1 MKQIN
6 LDIDN
11 KIATGFIVPENY
23 FDTFYSRLSKN
34 IPAQEYNEISIFRKK
49 KIWIYA
55 AAAIFIIG
63 ISIPVLH
70 TFYNKSIALD
80 DNILENY
87 IANHATINDNDI
99 ADLLTEKDIQKMNDD
114 MAIEDK
120 IIEHELAN
128 NDNLEQYLTN

>member
-1 MKQIN
+1 MIPIN
-6 LDIDN
+6 LDDNN

-23 FDTFYSRLSKN
+23 FDTFSDRLFTK
-34 IPAQEYNEISIFRKK
+34 IPEQEIKVISIFSRN

-70 TFYNKSIALD
+70 NFYNKSIALD
-80 DNILENY
+80 ENILENY
-87 IANHATINDNDI
+87 IANHSTINDNDI
-99 ADLLTEKDIQKMNDD
+99 ADLLSEKDFQKMNYQ
-114 MAIEDK
+114 MNIEDK
-120 IIEHELAN
+120 TIEHELAN